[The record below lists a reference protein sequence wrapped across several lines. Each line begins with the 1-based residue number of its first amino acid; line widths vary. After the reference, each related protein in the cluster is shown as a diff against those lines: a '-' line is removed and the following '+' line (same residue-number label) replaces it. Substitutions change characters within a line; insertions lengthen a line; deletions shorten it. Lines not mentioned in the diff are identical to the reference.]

1 MCAPDINI
9 RLFNSL
15 RRSRNGGVSQKS
27 SVGMP
32 GFLTHPV
39 FIANGT
45 QVLRAEKIFLFIRP
59 YSQRIGIS
67 FRSYQCWYRH
77 FSVFSAFH
85 RSFLGPNVFV
95 SQVTNSLTNSQ
106 ICSLMFLF
114 VFISSNI
121 KVIELTLGIN
131 KISMLNMFDMFSF
144 CHSLG
149 QSVTDI
155 VLFIFWLIPQEY
167 GFAQKIQ

>member
-1 MCAPDINI
+1 M
-9 RLFNSL
+9 
-15 RRSRNGGVSQKS
+15 
-27 SVGMP
+27 
-32 GFLTHPV
+32 
-39 FIANGT
+39 
-45 QVLRAEKIFLFIRP
+45 
-59 YSQRIGIS
+59 
-67 FRSYQCWYRH
+67 
-77 FSVFSAFH
+77 
-85 RSFLGPNVFV
+85 FV